1 MIQIIAVGA
10 LKESYLREG
19 QQYFLDEISKREDV
33 ELIELED
40 EKIPET
46 ASEKELTMI
55 RQIEGQKILSKVNQL
70 NTIIAMDI
78 DEKSMTKDRWS
89 NLFKQHRTQK
99 KGMTFIIGGS
109 VGLSDE
115 VKQRA
120 NFRVSFSRLTFPH
133 QLFRLMLL
141 EQIAKEFEM

>member
-1 MIQIIAVGA
+1 MIQMIVVGA

-40 EKIPET
+40 EKVPET

-55 RQIEGQKILSKVNQL
+55 RQIEGQKILSKVNRL
-70 NTIIAMDI
+70 NTMIAMDI
-78 DEKSMTKDRWS
+78 DGKSMTKDRWS

-141 EQIAKEFEM
+141 EQIADAIL

>member
-1 MIQIIAVGA
+1 MIQMIVVGA

-55 RQIEGQKILSKVNQL
+55 RQIEGQKILSKVNRL

-78 DEKSMTKDRWS
+78 DGKSMTKDRWS

-141 EQIAKEFEM
+141 EQIADAIL

>member
-1 MIQIIAVGA
+1 MIQMIVVGA

-55 RQIEGQKILSKVNQL
+55 RQIEGQKILSKVNRL

-78 DEKSMTKDRWS
+78 EGKSMTKDRWS

-141 EQIAKEFEM
+141 EQIADAIL

>member
-1 MIQIIAVGA
+1 MIQMIVVGA

-55 RQIEGQKILSKVNQL
+55 RQIEGQKILSKVNRV

-78 DEKSMTKDRWS
+78 DGKSMTKDRWS

-141 EQIAKEFEM
+141 EQIADAIL

>member
-1 MIQIIAVGA
+1 MIQMIVVGA

-55 RQIEGQKILSKVNQL
+55 RQIEGQKILSKVN
-70 NTIIAMDI
+70 
-78 DEKSMTKDRWS
+78 
-89 NLFKQHRTQK
+89 
-99 KGMTFIIGGS
+99 
-109 VGLSDE
+109 
-115 VKQRA
+115 
-120 NFRVSFSRLTFPH
+120 
-133 QLFRLMLL
+133 RLMYFNK
-141 EQIAKEFEM
+141 IVGI

>member
-1 MIQIIAVGA
+1 MIQMIVVGA

-55 RQIEGQKILSKVNQL
+55 RQIEGQKILSNVNRL
-70 NTIIAMDI
+70 NTMIAMDI
-78 DEKSMTKDRWS
+78 DGKSMTKDRWS
-89 NLFKQHRTQK
+89 NLFEQHRTQK

>member
-1 MIQIIAVGA
+1 MIQMIVVGA

-19 QQYFLDEISKREDV
+19 QQYFLDEISKRKDV

-55 RQIEGQKILSKVNQL
+55 RQIEGQKILSKVNRL

-78 DEKSMTKDRWS
+78 DGKSMTKDRWS

-141 EQIAKEFEM
+141 EQIADAIL

>member
-1 MIQIIAVGA
+1 MIQMIVVGA

-33 ELIELED
+33 ELIDLED

-55 RQIEGQKILSKVNQL
+55 RQIEGQKILSKVNRL

-78 DEKSMTKDRWS
+78 DGKSMTKDRWS

-141 EQIAKEFEM
+141 EQIADAIL

>member
-1 MIQIIAVGA
+1 MIQMIVVGA

-40 EKIPET
+40 EKVPET

-55 RQIEGQKILSKVNQL
+55 RQIEGQKILSKVNRL
-70 NTIIAMDI
+70 NTMIAMDI
-78 DEKSMTKDRWS
+78 DGKSMTKDRWS
-89 NLFKQHRTQK
+89 NLFEQQRTQK

-141 EQIAKEFEM
+141 EQIANAIL

>member
-1 MIQIIAVGA
+1 MIQMIVVGA

-55 RQIEGQKILSKVNQL
+55 RQIEGQKILSKVNRL
-70 NTIIAMDI
+70 NTMIAMDI
-78 DEKSMTKDRWS
+78 DGKSMTKDRWS

-141 EQIAKEFEM
+141 EQIADAIL

>member
-1 MIQIIAVGA
+1 MIQMIVVGA
-10 LKESYLREG
+10 LKESYLIEG

-40 EKIPET
+40 EKVPET

-55 RQIEGQKILSKVNQL
+55 RQIEGQKILSKVNRL
-70 NTIIAMDI
+70 NTMIAMDI
-78 DEKSMTKDRWS
+78 DGKSMTKDRWS
-89 NLFKQHRTQK
+89 ILFEQHRTQK

-141 EQIAKEFEM
+141 EQIADAIL

>member
-1 MIQIIAVGA
+1 MIQMIVVGA

-40 EKIPET
+40 EKVPET

-55 RQIEGQKILSKVNQL
+55 RQIEGQKILSKVNRL
-70 NTIIAMDI
+70 NTMIAMDI
-78 DEKSMTKDRWS
+78 DGKSMTKDRWS

-141 EQIAKEFEM
+141 EQIADAVS

>member
-1 MIQIIAVGA
+1 MIQMIVVGT

-55 RQIEGQKILSKVNQL
+55 RQIEGQKILSKVNRL

-78 DEKSMTKDRWS
+78 DGKSMTKDRWS

-141 EQIAKEFEM
+141 EQIADAIL

>member
-1 MIQIIAVGA
+1 MIQMIVVGA

-40 EKIPET
+40 EKVPET

-55 RQIEGQKILSKVNQL
+55 RQIEGQKILSKVNRL

-78 DEKSMTKDRWS
+78 DGKSMTKDRWS

-141 EQIAKEFEM
+141 EQIADAIL

>member
-55 RQIEGQKILSKVNQL
+55 RQIEGQKILSKVNRL
-70 NTIIAMDI
+70 NTMIAMDI
-78 DEKSMTKDRWS
+78 DGKSMTKDRWS

>member
-1 MIQIIAVGA
+1 MIQMIVVGA

-40 EKIPET
+40 EKVPET

-55 RQIEGQKILSKVNQL
+55 RQIEGQKILSKVNRL
-70 NTIIAMDI
+70 NTMIAMDI
-78 DEKSMTKDRWS
+78 DGKSMTKDRWS